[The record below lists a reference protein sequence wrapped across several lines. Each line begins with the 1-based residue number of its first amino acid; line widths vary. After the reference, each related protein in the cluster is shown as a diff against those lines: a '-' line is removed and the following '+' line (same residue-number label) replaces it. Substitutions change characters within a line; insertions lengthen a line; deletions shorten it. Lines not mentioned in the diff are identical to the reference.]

1 MACHP
6 LSVLRRGLRLSFFP
20 HLFLAILEG
29 TVAAATLAL
38 TALGLSLVFGVMRV
52 VNVAHG
58 EFYMLGA
65 MVAWWAS
72 RLVYG
77 SPLLGFLLARI
88 APSRS
93 SGPSETLFG
102 VERVVGRD
110 AIVIVPIDPKS
121 AQGRVRVEN
130 EIWHADS
137 ESGQPIPDGTMVQVL
152 SVRGDRVLVRPL
164 PVRPSRQSRFD
175 FDTR

>member
-1 MACHP
+1 MVDGTN
-6 LSVLRRGLRLSFFP
+6 LMLWLWLVLAL
-20 HLFLAILEG
+20 LAAVFAVMGRSAMLAGI
-29 TVAAATLAL
+29 TVAALVAAFAAALPLTLGWQLL
-38 TALGLSLVFGVMRV
+38 TFLVI
-52 VNVAHG
+52 A
-58 EFYMLGA
+58 
-65 MVAWWAS
+65 
-72 RLVYG
+72 
-77 SPLLGFLLARI
+77 LLGFLLARI
-88 APSRS
+88 APPRS